1 MKQIQSTTEGTWI
14 ELIQVTLTE
23 EQQTLLSS
31 TNEADNAA
39 KAALILQIKADREV
53 ALASEDVVIAEA
65 TYLANKPA
73 LTGGDTYQLIAIDMT
88 LDNGVTRGILNCR
101 VNGEHK
107 QVRF

>member
-23 EQQTLLSS
+23 EQQ
-31 TNEADNAA
+31 
-39 KAALILQIKADREV
+39 ALITSIDSADDEAREALFLQIKADREV
-53 ALASEDVVIAEA
+53 ALISEDVVIAEA

-73 LTGGDTYQLIAIDMT
+73 LAEGDTYQLIAVDMT
-88 LDNGVTRGILNCR
+88 LDEGVTQGILNCR

>member
-1 MKQIQSTTEGTWI
+1 MKQIQSTIEGTWI
-14 ELIQVTLTE
+14 ELIPVTLTE

-31 TNEADNAA
+31 MDEADITA
-39 KAALILQIKADREV
+39 KLALSLQIKADREV
-53 ALASEDVVIAEA
+53 ALTSEDVVIAEA

-73 LTGGDTYQLIAIDMT
+73 LAVSDTYQLIAVDMT
-88 LDNGVTRGILNCR
+88 LDNGVTSGILNCR